1 MSRRAQPAA
10 CSCGQVLFDTGGR
23 KEGDVLTCPWC
34 EKKYRYLG
42 DEKIAPIEEKAEPI
56 EEVSDELEV
65 VEGSEEVIVA
75 RIPAKPN
82 TVTKKPKKRDKPDR
96 PLTGTKP
103 LSPVG
108 DEGAPRAPSVRTK
121 QPKEIPGGVGVM
133 IVFIIAFNAIAF
145 IGMSFVIVTQ
155 PDKSRL
161 AIWGQSYSSKAI
173 WPELAALLIGHIVGF
188 IAWSCYVYTLHGKKQ
203 DGDDGAAHGARKKQD

>member
-42 DEKIAPIEEKAEPI
+42 DEKIAPLEEKAPEP
-56 EEVSDELEV
+56 EEVSDDLEV
-65 VEGSEEVIVA
+65 VEGSEEIFVA
-75 RIPAKPN
+75 RIPPKPN

-103 LSPVG
+103 LSPIG
-108 DEGAPRAPSVRTK
+108 DDGAPRTPSVRTK
-121 QPKEIPGGVGVM
+121 QPKEIPGGIGPM
-133 IVFIIAFNAIAF
+133 IAF
-145 IGMSFVIVTQ
+145 I
-155 PDKSRL
+155 
-161 AIWGQSYSSKAI
+161 
-173 WPELAALLIGHIVGF
+173 
-188 IAWSCYVYTLHGKKQ
+188 
-203 DGDDGAAHGARKKQD
+203 